1 MYCMWMYLS
10 IYIYLHVRINIHIV
24 YLYFKK
30 HLHSCCMLLSRFPAS
45 FKKTFG
51 WFWRLP
57 LASFGKKNTS
67 FYRKNLETFTKMMVW
82 KKKTPKSPFFETFKA
97 FDNFLL
103 QNPLH
108 VLWVFHGF
116 TKLILSSEAL
126 LNQPLVIHF
135 SETLGFWPPGR
146 TWIRGIIKPWD
157 GRFFA
162 SWGWGCVRPLPN
174 GLHRCFQK

>member
-1 MYCMWMYLS
+1 MYLS

-57 LASFGKKNTS
+57 LASFGKKTPV
-67 FYRKNLETFTKMMVW
+67 FTEKTLKLLQKW
-82 KKKTPKSPFFETFKA
+82 CFEKKKKLQKVHFLKLSKPSIIFGFKTRSM
-97 FDNFLL
+97 FCGF
-103 QNPLH
+103 
-108 VLWVFHGF
+108 FHGF

-126 LNQPLVIHF
+126 VNQPLVIHF
-135 SETLGFWPPGR
+135 SETLGFWAPGR
-146 TWIRGIIKPWD
+146 TDTWFLMTVWD
-157 GRFFA
+157 DRFFA